1 MMKLDIINA
10 PQVKSR
16 VVASQ
21 LEQEILS
28 GKVAAG
34 SRLPSMRSVAE
45 SFSTSLRI
53 VQSAFTILEEKGLV
67 ESRQGS
73 GTYVSHGNGHPDQA
87 GGDIY
92 FLVPHPAHIT
102 LYLESSLI
110 ERRIIYGATLAAQ
123 KCGRMIHTIPVSKNI
138 QVLEPVDWPALR
150 QIPQGANVFVNGFWF
165 ERIFPFLRE
174 IQAKVLLLDKQ
185 FQDIAYPEIYEEYVE
200 RGDWYRFVIDRTAAI
215 EQAVQYL
222 HSQGR
227 RRIGVFKSYANAPEH
242 PFRLGMIEG
251 YQRCGLSFEEKLYCE
266 MEPCFDKDIVEK
278 EIIRFCKAAKFD
290 ALINCEGNLIH
301 TVVRALQK
309 TGAVLPDDIA
319 LMSLTDHPD
328 YLKME
333 VPVTAFDF
341 PWISLGG
348 ETVKYFSEKG
358 RAASGK
364 TVFQASIIEREST
377 RKNAGAFVNHNFMPE
392 IPVHEYTSPVDH

>member
-1 MMKLDIINA
+1 MKLDLINA

-28 GKVAAG
+28 GKVGFG

-45 SFSTSLRI
+45 SYSTSLRI

-73 GTYVSHGNGHPDQA
+73 GTYVSHGSADTDR
-87 GGDIY
+87 GGDNIY

-110 ERRIIYGATLAAQ
+110 ERRIIYGATLGAQ
-123 KCGRMIHTIPVSKNI
+123 KCGRMIQTIPVSKNI

-150 QIPQGANVFVNGFWF
+150 QIPEGANVFVNGFWF
-165 ERIFPFLRE
+165 QKIFPFLRE
-174 IQAKVLLLDKQ
+174 LQAKVLLLDKQ
-185 FQDIAYPEIYEEYVE
+185 FQDIAYPEIYEEYVQ
-200 RGDWYRFVIDRTAAI
+200 RGDWYRFVTDRTSAI

-222 HSQGR
+222 HSLGR

-251 YQRCGLSFEEKLYCE
+251 YQRCGLPFEESLYCE
-266 MEPCFDKDIVEK
+266 MEPCYDKDLVEK
-278 EIIRFCKAAKFD
+278 EIIRFCKDAKLD
-290 ALINCEGNLIH
+290 ALINCEGNMIH
-301 TVVRALQK
+301 SVYRALQK
-309 TGAVLPDDIA
+309 TGAFIPDDIA

-328 YLKME
+328 YLNME

-341 PWISLGG
+341 PWMNLGG
-348 ETVKYFSEKG
+348 EAVKYFSDKP
-358 RAASGK
+358 RATSGK
-364 TVFQASIIEREST
+364 TVFHASIIERGST
-377 RKNAGAFVNHNFMPE
+377 RKNAGAFVNHSFMPE
-392 IPVHEYTSPVDH
+392 IPVHENAYPIDH